1 MPTAE
6 RRAEV
11 VWEGNLMEGHGEITS
26 SGSGA
31 FGHLPVT
38 WEARS
43 GQAGG
48 KTSPEE
54 LIAAA
59 HAACFCMA
67 LSNGLNQAG
76 HPPERLH
83 VTATCT
89 FEVGEGGARIGSMAL
104 ELEGQVPGID
114 EAGFKQAAEG
124 AKENCPVSKAL
135 KGNVAVTL
143 EARLAG

>member
-11 VWEGNLMEGHGEITS
+11 VWEGNLTEGHGEIVS

-43 GQAGG
+43 GESGG

-59 HAACFCMA
+59 HAACYAMA

-76 HPPERLH
+76 HAPERLH

-89 FEVGEGGARIGSMAL
+89 FEVGEGGARVASVAL
-104 ELEGQVPGID
+104 ELEAKVPGID
-114 EAGFKQAAEG
+114 EGAFRQAAEG

-135 KGNVAVTL
+135 KGNVDITL
-143 EARLAG
+143 QARLG

>member
-6 RRAEV
+6 RRAEA
-11 VWEGNLMEGHGEITS
+11 VWEGNLTEGQGEITS
-26 SGSGA
+26 VGSGA
-31 FGHLPVT
+31 LGRLPVT

-43 GQAGG
+43 GESGG

-59 HAACFCMA
+59 HAACYAMA
-67 LSNGLNQAG
+67 FSNDLNRAG
-76 HPPERLH
+76 HAPQRLH

-89 FEVGEGGARIGSMAL
+89 FEVGTGGAKIASVAL
-104 ELEGQVPGID
+104 EVEANVPGID
-114 EAGFKQAAEG
+114 QGAFRQAAEG

-135 KGNVAVTL
+135 KGNVEISL
-143 EARLAG
+143 NARLQ

>member
-11 VWEGNLMEGHGEITS
+11 VWEGNLTEGHGEVTS
-26 SGSGA
+26 TGSGA
-31 FGHLPVT
+31 FGNLPVT

-43 GQAGG
+43 GQSGG

-59 HAACFCMA
+59 HAACYSMA
-67 LSNGLNQAG
+67 LSNDLNRAG
-76 HPPERLH
+76 HAPERLH
-83 VTATCT
+83 VTATST
-89 FEVGEGGARIGSMAL
+89 FEVGEGGAAIASIAL
-104 ELEGQVPGID
+104 EVEATVSGMD
-114 EAGFKQAAEG
+114 ESTFREAAEG

-135 KGNVAVTL
+135 KGNVEISL
-143 EARLAG
+143 RARLMA

>member
-11 VWEGNLMEGHGEITS
+11 VWEGNLTEGHGDIAS

-38 WEARS
+38 WEARA
-43 GQAGG
+43 GQSNG

-59 HAACFCMA
+59 HAACYAMA
-67 LSNGLNQAG
+67 FSNDLNQAG
-76 HPPERLH
+76 HAARRLH

-89 FEVGEGGARIGSMAL
+89 FEVGGGGARIASMAL
-104 ELEGQVPGID
+104 DVEGDVPGID
-114 EAGFKQAAEG
+114 EGAFREAAEG

-135 KGNVAVTL
+135 HGNVEISLNAHMT
-143 EARLAG
+143 

>member
-43 GQAGG
+43 GQSDG

-59 HAACFCMA
+59 HAACYAMA

-76 HPPERLH
+76 HAPERLH
-83 VTATCT
+83 VSATAT
-89 FEVGEGGARIGSMAL
+89 FDVGEGGARIASVAL
-104 ELEGQVPGID
+104 QLDAKVPGMD
-114 EAGFKQAAEG
+114 EGEFRKAAEG

-135 KGNVAVTL
+135 KGNVEITL
-143 EARLAG
+143 DARLS